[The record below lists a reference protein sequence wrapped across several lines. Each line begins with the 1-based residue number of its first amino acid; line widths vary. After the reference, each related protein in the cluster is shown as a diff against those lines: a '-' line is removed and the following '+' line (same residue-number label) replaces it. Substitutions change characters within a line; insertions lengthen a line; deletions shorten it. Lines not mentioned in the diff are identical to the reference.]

1 MAGPETKAFDP
12 SKVTLTLGGMTPTGY
27 APDTKIVISRANGVS
42 TRTEG
47 VDGDLS
53 INIDPRKSG
62 SLVMSLM
69 HNSSYN
75 DVIYTWLKYVE
86 TSGVPFFPV
95 YFEDPSGQMVD
106 TVGWFETQGDY
117 TTAQETSTLEW
128 TIGLKDATLRPIAT
142 GGVLGAIEAFTG
154 INTLI

>member
-1 MAGPETKAFDP
+1 MAGKELKAYDP
-12 SKVTLTLGGMTPTGY
+12 SKVTLTLGGLAPTGY

-47 VDGDLS
+47 VDGDISVNL
-53 INIDPRKSG
+53 DPRTSG
-62 SLVMSLM
+62 SLVLSLM
-69 HNSSYN
+69 HSSSYN
-75 DVIYTWLKYVE
+75 DVIYAWLLYAKTE
-86 TSGVPFFPV
+86 GTPFFPV
-95 YFEDPSGQMVD
+95 YFEDPSGQFVD

-128 TIGLKDATLRPIAT
+128 TIGLQNATLRPVET
-142 GGVLGAIEAFTG
+142 GGVLGTIEAFTG

>member
-1 MAGPETKAFDP
+1 MAGKELKAFDP
-12 SKVTLTLGGMTPTGY
+12 SKVTLTLGGLAPTGY

-69 HNSSYN
+69 HNSPYN
-75 DVIYTWLKYVE
+75 DVIYKWLKYVE

-128 TIGLKDATLRPIAT
+128 TIGLKDVTLRPIET

-154 INTLI
+154 VNTLI

>member
-1 MAGPETKAFDP
+1 MAGKELKAFDP
-12 SKVTLTLGGMTPTGY
+12 SKVTLTLGGLAPTGY

-42 TRTEG
+42 SRTEG
-47 VDGDLS
+47 LDGDLS

-75 DVIYTWLKYVE
+75 DIIYAWLKSVE
-86 TSGVPFFPV
+86 VTGIPFFPV

-128 TIGLKDATLRPIAT
+128 TLGLKDATLRPIAT

>member
-1 MAGPETKAFDP
+1 MAGKELKAYDP
-12 SKVTLTLGGMTPTGY
+12 SKVTLTLGGLAPTGY

-69 HNSSYN
+69 HSSSYN
-75 DVIYTWLKYVE
+75 DVIYKWLKYVE

-128 TIGLKDATLRPIAT
+128 TIGLKDATLRPIET
-142 GGVLGAIEAFTG
+142 SGVLGAIEAFNG

>member
-1 MAGPETKAFDP
+1 MAGKELKAFDP
-12 SKVTLTLGGMTPTGY
+12 SKVTLTLGGLAPTGY

-75 DVIYTWLKYVE
+75 DVIYTWLKLVE
-86 TSGVPFFPV
+86 TTGVPFFPV

-128 TIGLKDATLRPIAT
+128 TIGLKDATLRPIET
-142 GGVLGAIEAFTG
+142 GGVLGTIEAFTG

>member
-1 MAGPETKAFDP
+1 MAGKELKAFDP
-12 SKVTLTLGGMTPTGY
+12 SKVTLTLGGLAPTGY
-27 APDTKIVISRANGVS
+27 APDTKIVISRTNGVS

-75 DVIYTWLKYVE
+75 DVIYTWLKSVE
-86 TSGVPFFPV
+86 TTGVPFFPV

-117 TTAQETSTLEW
+117 TTSQETSTLEW
-128 TIGLKDATLRPIAT
+128 TIGLKDATLRPIET
-142 GGVLGAIEAFTG
+142 NGVLGAIEAYSG
-154 INTLI
+154 ISTLI